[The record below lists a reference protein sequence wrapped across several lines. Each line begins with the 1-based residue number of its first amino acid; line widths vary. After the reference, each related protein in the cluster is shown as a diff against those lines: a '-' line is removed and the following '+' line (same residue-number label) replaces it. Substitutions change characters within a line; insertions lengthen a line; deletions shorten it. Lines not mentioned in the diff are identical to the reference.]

1 MQTEAATRRS
11 ESFLVSDHVQAY
23 EFRARCYDPAVRV
36 ICDGQIL
43 PRHVR
48 DLAKTTDGLFAQGS
62 VEGALT
68 PSGRWFPVPKTGGPL
83 LFTRIVDWQ
92 VISGH
97 GPNFVAYNVV
107 VTLSTET
114 KTEQWQIRRRYRQF
128 QALHD
133 ILKLEQLHRLKADKS
148 AVLHDLPSL
157 PPTRPLRRWIFA
169 GRDSLAEERRG
180 KLQTYLEALACLC
193 PLPPALLFFLE
204 ADPIAVQRREALR
217 ALAQE
222 QDEWAE
228 RLEAEEQGLRQA
240 RTDRVDLKAKLKDQ
254 REKTLDLQRKVKE
267 WEKELLSLEPK
278 RVQQHA
284 LLLAANRRLANTTP
298 PRSLPSISTHGESGA
313 RTDRKSVV

>member
-114 KTEQWQIRRRYRQF
+114 KTEQWQVQLPPALLSINTQVERDTEPERPRELNGLVSQIRRRYRQF

-133 ILKLEQLHRLKADKS
+133 ILKLEQLHRLK
-148 AVLHDLPSL
+148 
-157 PPTRPLRRWIFA
+157 
-169 GRDSLAEERRG
+169 G
-180 KLQTYLEALACLC
+180 
-193 PLPPALLFFLE
+193 
-204 ADPIAVQRREALR
+204 R
-217 ALAQE
+217 AL
-222 QDEWAE
+222 
-228 RLEAEEQGLRQA
+228 
-240 RTDRVDLKAKLKDQ
+240 
-254 REKTLDLQRKVKE
+254 
-267 WEKELLSLEPK
+267 
-278 RVQQHA
+278 
-284 LLLAANRRLANTTP
+284 
-298 PRSLPSISTHGESGA
+298 
-313 RTDRKSVV
+313 